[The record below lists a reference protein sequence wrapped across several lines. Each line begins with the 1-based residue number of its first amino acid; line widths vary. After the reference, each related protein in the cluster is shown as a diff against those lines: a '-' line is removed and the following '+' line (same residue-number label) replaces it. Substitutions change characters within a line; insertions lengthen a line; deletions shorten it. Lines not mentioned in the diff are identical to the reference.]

1 MEYRHQQ
8 EMDNMGIM
16 ELSSSI
22 LQSAAGAVLSSDKV
36 LNCDY
41 RPTLSRNSLLE
52 HLFCNWTKQQRSN
65 ANPKEWH
72 RFDSAELQEISL

>member
-8 EMDNMGIM
+8 EMDNIGIM

-22 LQSAAGAVLSSDKV
+22 LQSAAVLSSDKV

-41 RPTLSRNSLLE
+41 RPTLSRYSLLE
-52 HLFCNWTKQQRSN
+52 HSFCNWTKQQRSN

-72 RFDSAELQEISL
+72 RFGSAELQEILL